1 MLRHVVLLQT
11 LSIAAPIAL
20 REKQRVVGIIGSGM
34 AGASTAHFLRELRPD
49 LRVVVWER
57 DAIVGGRA
65 RTADL
70 GGRRVDLGATAI
82 STLNQYLLSFTA
94 GMRRAN
100 GNGSSTLGIYDG
112 AGFRFRSRE
121 GALPLAAHLTAR
133 YGPSWLKVLP
143 MVKAT
148 ASNLSRIYDLQRR
161 GVAFRTPASLLGAL
175 GLYEL
180 TQVSAYEYLHSLPRA
195 FVEEFIDGASRDNYG
210 QDGSLNAFA
219 DLVSLAGAGL
229 AGDVFSLEGGTAQ
242 IPQSFLA
249 SSGAEVR
256 LRTRVDAARLR
267 PGNYYAVVDSTGR
280 ETRVDALVVATPIEF
295 TNMSLPP
302 DVRYRPRPY
311 QATCVALAAGR
322 LSRRVF
328 GPRAGELDTVLT
340 VDPAD
345 VRFSCVGA
353 HGAVAGGDPI
363 YKVMSRQRLSDAEL
377 DTYVFERRSSTVVRR
392 TGTPPVPTRNW
403 IPRPGVPGR
412 RSCSASVFF
421 TPTWNRPCPAWRL
434 KLLPR
439 RTSRCSSRRRCLRRY
454 VLCVTEAFL

>member
-1 MLRHVVLLQT
+1 MRPRAASPLKNLSPKLEPVLKRRTGFFFGPRGPERLEREHIKLEAPGNRKLDEFKALIRSPYLCARVSQRLRPKMLRHVVWLQT
-11 LSIAAPIAL
+11 LSVAAPIAL
-20 REKQRVVGIIGSGM
+20 REKQRVVGIIGSGV

-70 GGRRVDLGATAI
+70 GGRRVDLGATPI
-82 STLNQYLLSFTA
+82 STLNQYLLSFTT

-161 GVAFRTPASLLGAL
+161 GVAFRTPASLLEAL

-180 TQVSAYEYLHSLPRA
+180 TQVSAYDYFRFLPRA
-195 FVEEFIDGASRDNYG
+195 FVEEFIDGASSDNYG

-229 AGDVFSLEGGTAQ
+229 AGDVFMLEGGTAE
-242 IPQSFLA
+242 IPQSLLA
-249 SSGAEVR
+249 SSGA
-256 LRTRVDAARLR
+256 
-267 PGNYYAVVDSTGR
+267 
-280 ETRVDALVVATPIEF
+280 
-295 TNMSLPP
+295 
-302 DVRYRPRPY
+302 
-311 QATCVALAAGR
+311 
-322 LSRRVF
+322 
-328 GPRAGELDTVLT
+328 
-340 VDPAD
+340 
-345 VRFSCVGA
+345 
-353 HGAVAGGDPI
+353 
-363 YKVMSRQRLSDAEL
+363 
-377 DTYVFERRSSTVVRR
+377 
-392 TGTPPVPTRNW
+392 
-403 IPRPGVPGR
+403 
-412 RSCSASVFF
+412 
-421 TPTWNRPCPAWRL
+421 
-434 KLLPR
+434 
-439 RTSRCSSRRRCLRRY
+439 
-454 VLCVTEAFL
+454 